1 MQIRVFQLH
10 SGGAS
15 AGSRRGGLL
24 LGLLALGA
32 GALLL
37 VFGLV
42 LLASLAAVGVVA
54 GAGALLFRGL
64 RGLRGGRRDAGVPIG
79 PPDGW
84 QEGLDPRLEVRADA
98 EIRGAL
104 PDPDRR

>member
-15 AGSRRGGLL
+15 AGGRRGGLL

-64 RGLRGGRRDAGVPIG
+64 RGGRRDTGVPIG

-98 EIRGAL
+98 EVRGAL